1 MIRIIIITIFCAG
14 ISFAQTKWSKC
25 KIDDTKLRECLDGE
39 VKKKEWRKWYIAY
52 QCENEDSKH
61 YYWVADKMI
70 SDDATTSPFSL
81 GLSILGTIL
90 GTSAA
95 NHTENALDSSDEIIP
110 LIEERKIYLDSLEE
124 IQPRPLLTC
133 AVLAGLAVGFYLLV
147 ISI

>member
-1 MIRIIIITIFCAG
+1 
-14 ISFAQTKWSKC
+14 
-25 KIDDTKLRECLDGE
+25 
-39 VKKKEWRKWYIAY
+39 
-52 QCENEDSKH
+52 
-61 YYWVADKMI
+61 MI

-133 AVLAGLAVGFYLLV
+133 AILAGLATGFYLLV